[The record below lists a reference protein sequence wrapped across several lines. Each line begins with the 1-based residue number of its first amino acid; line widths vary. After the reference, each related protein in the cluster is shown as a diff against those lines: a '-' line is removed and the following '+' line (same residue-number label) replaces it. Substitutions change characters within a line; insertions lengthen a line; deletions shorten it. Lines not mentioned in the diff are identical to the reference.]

1 MTADTTCDREA
12 AIRERR
18 AAYENMVIE
27 ALLDESEEEREERL
41 ELVRLAQQM
50 ILIALPR
57 SSEPLG
63 N

>member
-1 MTADTTCDREA
+1 
-12 AIRERR
+12 
-18 AAYENMVIE
+18 MVIE